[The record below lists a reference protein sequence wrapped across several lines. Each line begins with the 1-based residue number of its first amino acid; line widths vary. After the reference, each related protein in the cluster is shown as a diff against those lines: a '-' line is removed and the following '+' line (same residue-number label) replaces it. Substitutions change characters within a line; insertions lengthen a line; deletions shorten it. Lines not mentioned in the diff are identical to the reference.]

1 MTRVALGSSFLRKR
15 ESSAFA
21 AHDTGAIASRN
32 AIALSR
38 GRPRASRAG
47 GFTLLELTIA
57 LVLLAL
63 MAGILYGALG
73 FAGTASDKGEAKAD
87 ATSGMRLAQAF
98 LRGQLESQHPLRL
111 RKVAEFPLLFAGER
125 DELRYAA
132 PLPARVAGA
141 GVWYFR
147 LSLARDDPRSPLV
160 LERVVPDVNAAR
172 PPDFPADADRSVIA
186 QDIAEIRFGY
196 FGRDSAAVNA
206 DDPSWRDRWDNAQ
219 RLPLLVRIDVTPKKG
234 APWPTLVVAPRDA
247 PEAGC
252 RAYDPTRQICAGV

>member
-1 MTRVALGSSFLRKR
+1 V
-15 ESSAFA
+15 
-21 AHDTGAIASRN
+21 
-32 AIALSR
+32 
-38 GRPRASRAG
+38 RAPHRAR

-87 ATSGMRLAQAF
+87 ANAGMRLAEAF
-98 LRGQLESQHPLRL
+98 LRAQLETQHPLRL

-125 DELRYAA
+125 DDLRYAA
-132 PLPARVAGA
+132 PLPARVATG

-147 LSLARDDPRSPLV
+147 LTVARDDPRSPLV

-172 PPDFPADADRSVIA
+172 PPEFAADVDRSVLA
-186 QDIAEIRFGY
+186 QDIAEIRIGY
-196 FGRDSAAVNA
+196 FGRDAGAINA
-206 DDPSWRDRWDNAQ
+206 DEPTWRDRWDNAQ
-219 RLPLLVRIDVTPKKG
+219 RLPLLVRIDVTPKTG
-234 APWPTLVVAPRDA
+234 APWPTLVVAPREA